1 MKYFAFISYSHEDLR
16 AARFIQGE
24 LEHFRHANLKVR
36 EELRPSDA
44 NFVREIYLDRTGL
57 SGRSVGFE
65 KELEKALAESRY
77 LIVICSPEAVSKK
90 DGRDWIQW
98 EIETFKRL
106 HGEGAD
112 AQVIPVI
119 SSGNPDLTD
128 ESCLPLPMRREL
140 FASRNLPD
148 MRVHD
153 VRGGFWARRKAWH
166 SAVITLLSYVFD
178 VERQAIEDRFAVE
191 QARARLKNTVGLSAA
206 VVAISFLGAW
216 VCLERERKA
225 DAEAWRDYEQAVRMM
240 EGDGNDV
247 FGQTETALELLVK
260 ARRLPVAR
268 EFFAWQFHQRGW
280 IVPMRVEPQNTEKT
294 NDVCVTNVLLYNGG
308 EKCGIKIWAPNDFP
322 LVYESGTNTWM
333 TLIAHRRRGT
343 ADLLWKSR
351 DAVHFLRG
359 LVSPVGNVLV
369 LMEERALLALDPFTG
384 EELWRKRMKSLSA
397 CGKMVFSPDGRYLAV
412 ASRFGLISVLDPET
426 GERLYEPL
434 GAGPTARSVRFSDDS
449 RELVVETD
457 SKSVHCQL
465 LSFSL
470 EREIAVGNQSIVGCE
485 IASNAFSLVA
495 RSSMA
500 LHYGTGGLKAVFD
513 ASSGERQSIVEGT
526 DKDVDAD
533 KRFSRTNAK
542 IQEHGL
548 SCSNRSF
555 IVQLFDN
562 VAVLRGIS
570 KRTTKCVYQM
580 PAEIQAMSFFERGR
594 ENYLLLAGALRVPSC
609 HSIEGFYSV
618 IDADSGRQVLFH
630 GNLAGKISEIRQVSS
645 DFILLHGDGNRRDW
659 LIRIPWTCSEEEL
672 EQCCEILLGR
682 RLGAV
687 LPSRFRSG
695 LRENPSDC
703 EPYFSKWEKKCKEI
717 VGRHYRA
724 VHFADSAESVELHL
738 QKLKPEW
745 QQEVSDDEG
754 ALYLANRM
762 TKLWNERR
770 PLSSR
775 ALRARKRFLQL
786 RGKDATGDLLSHENL
801 LSTLRNAVTDRSGIY
816 SDESELF
823 ESDIVKLVCD
833 VCASSLSRADAL
845 SEVVSNV
852 TLLLEKELTQD
863 FLTEERLQSVLSAI
877 DAIDSLRRCDRRFHA
892 YAEKMVDDLILSASR
907 IRPKE
912 YSLQTEETLRTFK
925 FLLALGDNDHS
936 AAEKELASVH
946 GNLRTFAIIWLD
958 VVLGKSMAAKE
969 QYQRIVGN
977 SRSPLG
983 DEKLAFS
990 CLRGMKCDG
999 VDLGEMDAV
1008 YSELCDKYW
1017 HGVKIRTVAKNSEA
1031 ECQGLR
1037 VGDSIVE
1044 IDGIPIDERLELQ
1057 VALAV
1062 RYYTPS
1068 EKESVFVVLRNGR
1081 RVSVHMRAKH
1091 LGIGY

>member
-112 AQVIPVI
+112 AQIIPVI

-128 ESCLPLPMRREL
+128 ESCLPLPVRREL

-191 QARARLKNTVGLSAA
+191 RARVRLRMLTGLT
-206 VVAISFLGAW
+206 VAIAVIAVFGVWAY
-216 VCLERERKA
+216 LERERKK
-225 DAEAWRDYEQAVRMM
+225 DAEAWQCYDRAVRMM
-240 EGDGNDV
+240 DDDGRDV
-247 FGQTETALELLVK
+247 FGGTGAALDLLVN
-260 ARRLPVAR
+260 ARRLPAAR
-268 EFFAWQFHQRGW
+268 EFFSWQFPQRNW
-280 IVPMRVEPQNTEKT
+280 ILPVRREPRAMAMT
-294 NDVCVTNVLLYNGG
+294 NEVCDTNVLLCDGRVKNR
-308 EKCGIKIWAPNDFP
+308 KIFAPGDFP
-322 LVYESGTNTWM
+322 IVYENGTNVWHH
-333 TLIAHRRRGT
+333 LIAYCKGNTSRP
-343 ADLLWKSR
+343 LWKSS
-351 DAVHFLRG
+351 DSVHLLYG

-369 LMEERALLALDPFTG
+369 LMEERALVALDPFTG
-384 EELWRKRMKSLSA
+384 EKLWRKRMKNLSIY
-397 CGKMVFSPDGRYLAV
+397 GKMAFSPDGRYLV
-412 ASRFGLISVLDPET
+412 VVSRFGLISILEPET
-426 GERLYEPL
+426 GKRLYETL
-434 GAGPTARSVRFSDDS
+434 FAGPTARSVRFSDDS
-449 RELVVETD
+449 KELMVDTGTTNVV
-457 SKSVHCQL
+457 CRL
-465 LSFSL
+465 LPFSL
-470 EREIAVGNQSIVGCE
+470 ERGLSIGNQPIVGCE
-485 IASNAFSLVA
+485 IATNAFSLVA

-513 ASSGERQSIVEGT
+513 ATSGERQCIVEGA
-526 DKDVDAD
+526 DKDVEAD
-533 KRFSRTNAK
+533 KRFFRTNMK
-542 IQEHGL
+542 EQKHGL
-548 SCSNRSF
+548 SCSNQSF
-555 IVQLFDN
+555 IVQSLDN
-562 VAVLRGIS
+562 AVVLRETS
-570 KRTTKCVYQM
+570 KRTPKCVCQM
-580 PAEIQAMSFFERGR
+580 PARIQAMSFFERGR
-594 ENYLLLAGALRVPSC
+594 ENYLLLAGALLLPSRD
-609 HSIEGFYSV
+609 SMEGFYSI
-618 IDADSGRQVLFH
+618 IDADSGQQMLFH
-630 GNLAGKISEIRQVSS
+630 ENLNEGISEIHRVSS
-645 DFILLHGDGNRRDW
+645 DFLLFHGDGNTRDW
-659 LIRIPWTCSEEEL
+659 LVRIPQPCTEEEL
-672 EQCCEILLGR
+672 KQCCEILRGQ
-682 RLGAV
+682 RLGAEFP
-687 LPSRFRSG
+687 LQLRCG
-695 LRENPSDC
+695 LREEPLDC
-703 EPYFSKWEKKCKEI
+703 ELYFSKWEKKCKEI

-724 VHFADSAESVELHL
+724 AHFADSAESVEQHL
-738 QKLKPEW
+738 RKLKPEW

-754 ALYLANRM
+754 ALYFANRM
-762 TKLWNERR
+762 TKLWNERH

-801 LSTLRNAVTDRSGIY
+801 LSMLRNAVTDRSDIY

-845 SEVVSNV
+845 PEVVSNV
-852 TLLLEKELTQD
+852 TLVLEKELTQD
-863 FLTEERLQSVLSAI
+863 FLTEERLQSLLSAI

-912 YSLQTEETLRTFK
+912 YSLQTEETLRAFK

-969 QYQRIVGN
+969 QYQRIIGN

-1037 VGDSIVE
+1037 VGDSVVE